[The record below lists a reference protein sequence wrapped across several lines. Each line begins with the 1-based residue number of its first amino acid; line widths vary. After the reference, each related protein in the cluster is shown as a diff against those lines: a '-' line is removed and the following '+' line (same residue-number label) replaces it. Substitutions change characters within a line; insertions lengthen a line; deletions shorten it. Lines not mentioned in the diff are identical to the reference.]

1 MARSSVL
8 KPSMANR
15 MSNPMTTRRSVFSKR
30 PGGFTLIEVLIVVA
44 IIGILA
50 AIALPSYEQY
60 VNRTQRAIAR
70 STLLQAAQ
78 WMERAATA
86 RGSYPLSNTS
96 PSQIPSGLLLAEGM
110 RYTVTAN
117 STTGVTFTFTATPSG
132 AQVGD
137 ACGSF
142 GIDQAGTKAVY
153 TATLSVGECWNR

>member
-1 MARSSVL
+1 MITPMPKRGHIS
-8 KPSMANR
+8 PSLSR
-15 MSNPMTTRRSVFSKR
+15 
-30 PGGFTLIEVLIVVA
+30 GFTLIEVLIVVA

-86 RGSYPLSNTS
+86 RGSYPLSNTT
-96 PSQIPSGLLLAEGM
+96 PSQIPSGLLFADGM
-110 RYTVTAN
+110 RYTVTAD

-142 GIDQAGTKAVY
+142 GINQAGAKAVY
-153 TATLSVGECWNR
+153 TATLSVRECWNR